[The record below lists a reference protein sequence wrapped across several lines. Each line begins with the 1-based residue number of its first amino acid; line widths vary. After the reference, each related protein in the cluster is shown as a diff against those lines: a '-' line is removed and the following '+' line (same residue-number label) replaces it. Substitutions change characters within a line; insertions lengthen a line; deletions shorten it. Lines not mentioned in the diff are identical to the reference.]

1 MSDNDSMFI
10 ASVTVTKL
18 LEGDDVS
25 IHVDTEPEGL
35 ALIDILGMLA
45 FAQHATA
52 IDNMPPYEPED

>member
-1 MSDNDSMFI
+1 MTDDDAMFI
-10 ASVTVTKL
+10 ASVTVTKA

-25 IHVDTEPEGL
+25 IHVSTEPEDL